1 MDVINISNEI
11 EKKIKKSEKYQK
23 RLVQFMKEYKS
34 YDAFYDKE
42 VGINILNIKNGQIKE
57 WEGRDLSNIL
67 GNANLIERT
76 AKAMAWETKMKAD
89 TQDKQYRVIM
99 KLLDNISDNQN
110 GFQSINRHLDIK

>member
-1 MDVINISNEI
+1 MEIAIVNDEI
-11 EKKIKKSEKYQK
+11 EKKIKESEKYQK
-23 RLVQFMKEYKS
+23 RLIKFMQEYKS
-34 YDAFYDKE
+34 YDALYDKE

-57 WEGRDLSNIL
+57 WEGKDLSNIL

-76 AKAMAWETKMKAD
+76 AKAIAWETKMKAD

-110 GFQSINRHLDIK
+110 GYQSINRHLSEK